1 MEAMILIGGLGT
13 RIKSIENKKPK
24 CLINICNQPFIYWT
38 VLHLMQNGITKIIF
52 CTGINQLIINK
63 TIKSYDFKN
72 ININFSIENTPLGTG
87 GAILN
92 GLNQIQNENFI
103 ILNGDTLFDISIKEL
118 FDFHMEQNN
127 DLTYSLYK
135 LNKRNTEYGGIE
147 YKENNTITNHYNLDH
162 NAKSSMIDAGLR
174 IIKKSSLHNYIENHQ
189 SSEMKISFENDMAP
203 WFIKNLRVKGQVYN
217 SEFYDIGNPESYKLT
232 FNKFDKMKNKLE
244 KYFEK

>member
-118 FDFHMEQNN
+118 FDFHIDQNN

-135 LNKRNTEYGGIE
+135 LNKRNTEYCI
-147 YKENNTITNHYNLDH
+147 HL
-162 NAKSSMIDAGLR
+162 
-174 IIKKSSLHNYIENHQ
+174 
-189 SSEMKISFENDMAP
+189 
-203 WFIKNLRVKGQVYN
+203 
-217 SEFYDIGNPESYKLT
+217 
-232 FNKFDKMKNKLE
+232 
-244 KYFEK
+244 